1 MTLLYL
7 VPGSS
12 LANGFW
18 LWESFAKDTWSE
30 FEGGAQKA
38 GRGHSC
44 HVEML
49 NNHME
54 ISAKPTPTKREIGEN
69 PRRQKHWHFMAK
81 KVN

>member
-12 LANGFW
+12 LANGFG

-38 GRGHSC
+38 GRGPAVTWKC
-44 HVEML
+44 LITVWKL
-49 NNHME
+49 VRNLLRPRGNWGKVPGDRNTG
-54 ISAKPTPTKREIGEN
+54 IS
-69 PRRQKHWHFMAK
+69 
-81 KVN
+81 

>member
-12 LANGFW
+12 LANGFG

-44 HVEML
+44 QVEML
-49 NNHME
+49 NNHMK
-54 ISAKPTPTKREIGEN
+54 ISAKPTLTKRKLG
-69 PRRQKHWHFMAK
+69 
-81 KVN
+81 KVPGDRSTGIS